1 MIYFI
6 ILVAKSCGPGWRWP
20 SQEWFSCREEEEA
33 KERESEMEDTEKTFF
48 ISIKIKDKKTS
59 KIKVIAK
66 IFNFQIN
73 KNE

>member
-1 MIYFI
+1 
-6 ILVAKSCGPGWRWP
+6 
-20 SQEWFSCREEEEA
+20 
-33 KERESEMEDTEKTFF
+33 MEDTEKTFF

-73 KNE
+73 KNEWRNKMSKVEDNERKFCFKLCPMNGEL